1 MFRDL
6 RLSSQIMSQGHHESS
21 PRTLGSHCTSANGN
35 DDRCSSVTEDHA
47 GLDRATQIGARHRR
61 RRQGSIY
68 GGEDGVLPWPAS
80 ALASCVGVPPAGCRG
95 PMMDGGA
102 SAS

>member
-1 MFRDL
+1 M
-6 RLSSQIMSQGHHESS
+6 
-21 PRTLGSHCTSANGN
+21 
-35 DDRCSSVTEDHA
+35 TEDHV

-95 PMMDGGA
+95 PMMDDGA